1 MPIVVKDLTYAYSEG
16 GRQNAPTLKN
26 LSFTVQ
32 EGAFFGIIGHTGS
45 GKSTLVQHLN
55 GLIPCQSG
63 SVTVDE
69 FDLTD
74 KKQRRAARAKVGMV
88 FQYPEYQ
95 LFAETVFED
104 IAFGAKN
111 LKLEE
116 AEIERRVLRAM
127 ELVGLDAARFRNK
140 SPFELSGGEKRRV
153 AMAGV
158 LVTEPKYLILDE
170 PMAGLDPKG
179 RNEILALLERLRSEL
194 SCTILMI
201 SHSMDDIARH
211 CSEVLVLREGE
222 IAYLDTPSAVF
233 SHAEELEALG
243 LSIPQVTK
251 LSMELQRRGID
262 VPPGICTLSE
272 WVRWLEGRAVHA

>member
-74 KKQRRAARAKVGMV
+74 KKQRRTARAKVGMV

>member
-179 RNEILALLERLRSEL
+179 RKEILALLERLRSEL

>member
-116 AEIERRVLRAM
+116 AEIERRVLRAT

-179 RNEILALLERLRSEL
+179 RKEILALLERLRSEL

-251 LSMELQRRGID
+251 LSMELRRRGID

>member
-1 MPIVVKDLTYAYSEG
+1 MSIVVTDLTYAYSEG
-16 GRQNAPTLKN
+16 GRQNAPTLKHI
-26 LSFTVQ
+26 SFTVK

-55 GLIPCQSG
+55 GLIPCQNG

-69 FDLTD
+69 YDLTD

-111 LKLEE
+111 LKLDN

-179 RNEILALLERLRSEL
+179 RKEILALLERLRSEL

-211 CSEVLVLREGE
+211 CTEVLVLRKGE

-233 SHAEELEALG
+233 SHADELEKLG
-243 LSIPQVTK
+243 LSVPQVTK
-251 LSMELQRRGID
+251 LCMELQRRSID
-262 VPPGICTLSE
+262 VPQDICTLSE
-272 WVRWLEGRAVHA
+272 WSRWFKGRLTHA